1 MWIGKGERA
10 PAALSGPRPAIAAA
24 GDEMEELFL
33 YFTFVY
39 DWVNVLQLIAVSF
52 SAVLVLSSLSLTGR
66 GLMRFGIQ
74 AACVFAA
81 ETLFNWLLFYLSHYL
96 KWLAGINF
104 PLAHLI
110 VIAVYAA
117 FVSRYNIKSR
127 FVLSATVFVTA
138 IVMAELGTQCMR
150 LFASGGG
157 VMRIFAAGADVLI
170 VGFAV
175 LINLRS
181 IHIYD
186 NIPKTSVASII
197 TVAAASTALVL
208 VAEVDS
214 VANNMT
220 ADGNLCL
227 MLLYIYLVTVAAY
240 IITYHH
246 CTDHNAKLVLEVD
259 KKLMEADIK
268 MLSLSEQVAE
278 EMKASHGADFEFI
291 FVDDGSKDK
300 TLSIARELHKQD
312 ARVRYIS
319 FSRNFGKE
327 AGILAGLKAAKG
339 DYVAMMDA
347 DLQDPPALLPQML
360 DALLQ
365 EDYDC
370 AATRRTNRKGEPPI
384 RSFFARMFYKIIN
397 RLSDADIVDGAR
409 DYRLMRRRMVDAILA
424 LPEYNRFSKGI
435 FGWVGFKTKWLEYVN
450 VERVAGETKWS
461 FWKLFLYSLEG
472 IVAFTTAPLALASLI
487 GIIFCVLAFVMIL
500 FIIVRTLLFG
510 DPTSGWPSL
519 VCIIFLCSGVQLF
532 CMGVLGQYLA
542 KTYMEVK
549 HRPVY
554 IVRETEQDEAE

>member
-1 MWIGKGERA
+1 
-10 PAALSGPRPAIAAA
+10 
-24 GDEMEELFL
+24 
-33 YFTFVY
+33 
-39 DWVNVLQLIAVSF
+39 
-52 SAVLVLSSLSLTGR
+52 
-66 GLMRFGIQ
+66 
-74 AACVFAA
+74 
-81 ETLFNWLLFYLSHYL
+81 
-96 KWLAGINF
+96 
-104 PLAHLI
+104 
-110 VIAVYAA
+110 
-117 FVSRYNIKSR
+117 
-127 FVLSATVFVTA
+127 
-138 IVMAELGTQCMR
+138 
-150 LFASGGG
+150 
-157 VMRIFAAGADVLI
+157 
-170 VGFAV
+170 
-175 LINLRS
+175 
-181 IHIYD
+181 
-186 NIPKTSVASII
+186 
-197 TVAAASTALVL
+197 
-208 VAEVDS
+208 
-214 VANNMT
+214 
-220 ADGNLCL
+220 
-227 MLLYIYLVTVAAY
+227 MLLSIVVPCY
-240 IITYHH
+240 
-246 CTDHNAKLVLEVD
+246 NEQ
-259 KKLMEADIK
+259 EALPYFYKEICR
-268 MLSLSEQVAE
+268 VAE
-278 EMKASHGADFEFI
+278 EMKSSHGADFEFI

-327 AGILAGLKAAKG
+327 AGILAGLEASKG

-360 DALLQ
+360 DALLE

-554 IVRETEQDEAE
+554 IVRETEQDEAV